1 LLTGS
6 ASRQRAERVATLAA
20 DRKATDIAVLELS
33 ALSSV
38 TDFFVICTGRSR
50 VHVQAIAQHIVDG
63 LRAEGERPIAR
74 EGIDNGQW
82 ALLDYGDIVVHVFQ
96 PETRQLYDLE
106 RLWNRAP
113 RWTFEEPSAI
123 GLSRP

>member
-1 LLTGS
+1 MTGS
-6 ASRQRAERVATLAA
+6 ASRQRAERVAALAA
-20 DRKATDIAVLELS
+20 DRKATDIAVLDLS

-38 TDFFVICTGRSR
+38 TDYFVICTGRSR
-50 VHVQAIAQHIVDG
+50 IQVQAIAQHIVDG
-63 LRAEGERPIAR
+63 LRAEGERPISR

-82 ALLDYGDIVVHVFQ
+82 ALLDYCDIVVHVFQ

-106 RLWNRAP
+106 RLWSRAP

-123 GLSRP
+123 GVSRP